1 MAKTREATNK
11 ILEMIEEGILDPE
24 TVVKCCLVYMS
35 EDDVKDM
42 AEREELFPQEE
53 EEDET
58 DHNGNWYDTS
68 AELE

>member
-1 MAKTREATNK
+1 MKRTREATNR

-24 TVVKCCLVYMS
+24 TVVKCCLAYMS
-35 EDDVKDM
+35 EHDVKDM
-42 AEREELFPQEE
+42 AEREELFPEE